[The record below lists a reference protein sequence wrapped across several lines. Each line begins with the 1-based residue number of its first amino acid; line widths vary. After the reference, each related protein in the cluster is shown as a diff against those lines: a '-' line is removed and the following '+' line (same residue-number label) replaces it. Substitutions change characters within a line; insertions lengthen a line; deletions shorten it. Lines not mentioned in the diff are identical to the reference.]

1 MELPTRERWA
11 PRKAESVLS
20 DLEHVRSCRVVSGLH
35 GRVSEIHVLAG
46 DAVPAKT
53 IVKSIESSLYTHFG
67 RSVDRRTIS
76 VAQVRTGAGPSIQRD
91 EVQPFWK
98 PEEAGP
104 GGRMVLLSHQI
115 VGERGQ
121 RVTVRVTLEH
131 KGQQHEGVAQ
141 GADIAHSRLGTL
153 AKATLKAVEA
163 TAREELESLGKEPV
177 TLVLEG
183 VSLVGGTRHP
193 AVLACITATDGR
205 DVTPLAGAASAAD
218 SRARAAILATLQAT
232 DRWVRGQLSIKSPVK
247 RRYGGTPSV
256 YPERS

>member
-1 MELPTRERWA
+1 VRWA

-20 DLEHVRSCRVVSGLH
+20 DLEHIRSCRVVSGVH

-53 IVKSIESSLYTHFG
+53 IVKSIESALYTHFG
-67 RSVDRRTIS
+67 QKVDRRTIS
-76 VAQVRTGAGPSIQRD
+76 IAQIRTELPQATQKD
-91 EVQPFWK
+91 EVHPFWR

-104 GGRMVLLSHQI
+104 GGRMVLLSHQVI
-115 VGERGQ
+115 GERSQ
-121 RVTVRVTLEH
+121 RVAVRVTLEH
-131 KGQQHEGVAQ
+131 KGQRYEGVAQ
-141 GADIAHSRLGTL
+141 GADIAHSRLETL

-163 TAREELESLGKEPV
+163 AARAELESQRKEPV

-183 VSLVGGTRHP
+183 VSLVSGPTHP

-205 DVTPLAGAASAAD
+205 DVTPLAGAVSAAD
-218 SRARAAILATLQAT
+218 SPARAAILATLQAT
-232 DRWVRGQLSIKSPVK
+232 DRWVRGQLS
-247 RRYGGTPSV
+247 RRSRLLTRRNGRTPSV